1 MSSQRII
8 TLLTDFGLND
18 VYVGVMKGVI
28 ARINPDA
35 RVIDLTHQIPP
46 QDIASGQFN
55 LLNAY
60 PYFPAGTVHIAV
72 VDPGVGGE
80 RRAIAIELEDGFLVG
95 PDNGLFTGLIQQ
107 KSVVQAVNLTN
118 RQYWRVPEP
127 SNTFHGRDIFA
138 SVAAHLTLDV
148 PLVELGESIDTTSLS
163 QQGIAPLKTTSSGYI
178 GTIQHID
185 RFGNAIT
192 NIPETVVRG
201 KDWSV
206 LIHNRNIPGCLSY
219 SSVEIGSPLA
229 LVGSHGWVEI
239 AVNGGDAHFQLRLN
253 WEDEIQVLLP

>member
-148 PLVELGESIDTTSLS
+148 PLSELGESIDTTSLS